1 MNEIKGFLIDLDG
14 VIYNDT
20 VPIEGAAQTIQW
32 LDKNR
37 YPYRFIT
44 NTTMK
49 SRKTLRKKLADM
61 GIEASES
68 KIFSAAYAAARYV
81 KSKGDVSC
89 FLMLT
94 EDAKR
99 EYSGLESDSENVD
112 YVIAGDLGEQI
123 TFDILNEAFVRLF
136 NGAELIALQKNRY
149 WLSDRGYTLDA
160 GAFVALLEFA
170 ANVESVL
177 IGKPAKPFFE
187 TALNDLNL
195 PAGEVLMI
203 GDDIES
209 DIIGA
214 SNLGINTCLV
224 KKGKF
229 EEKNYKLSGVKP
241 DFLLNSIAELPESGI
256 M

>member
-1 MNEIKGFLIDLDG
+1 MNKIKGLLIDLDG

-20 VPIEGAAQTIQW
+20 VPITGAAKTIQW
-32 LDKNR
+32 LDKHD

-49 SRKTLRKKLADM
+49 SRKTLQKKLAGM
-61 GIEASES
+61 GIEVSEK

-81 KSKGDVSC
+81 RAKGDASC

-94 EDAKR
+94 EDAKK
-99 EYSGLESDSENVD
+99 EYAGLESSSEHVD
-112 YVIAGDLGEQI
+112 YVIAGDLGDQI
-123 TFDILNEAFVRLF
+123 TFDVLNDAFVRLF
-136 NGAELIALQKNRY
+136 NGAKLIALQKNRY

-195 PAGEVLMI
+195 PAEHVLMI

-214 SNLGINTCLV
+214 SKIGIHTCLV
-224 KKGKF
+224 KTGKF
-229 EEKNYKLSGVKP
+229 NEKIFESSGVKP
-241 DFLLNSIAELPESGI
+241 DFLMDSIAELPKSGI
-256 M
+256 D